1 MSTLFTAV
9 SVEQQ
14 EIVAGGAAIAL
25 ETLNQFV
32 EQKIINFTNVA
43 NKTQASTSLG
53 VSETTGTNS
62 LFKLFATNAQ

>member
-32 EQKIINFTNVA
+32 KKIDFVFNSKADDNA
-43 NKTQASTSLG
+43 ALTSLG
-53 VSETTGTNS
+53 VSETIGTSS
-62 LFKLFATNAQ
+62 LFKLLTTNP